1 MSLYDDTTNKRLA
14 GRTIVKADVSGYG
27 ITLVFDNGVQFEY
40 HASDGGYSCWEF
52 HSVEK
57 ERTEEKWMHQ

>member
-14 GRTIVKADVSGYG
+14 DRTIVKADVNGYG
-27 ITLVFDNGVQFEY
+27 IHLVFDNGVRFEY

-52 HSVEK
+52 IYENK
-57 ERTEEKWMHQ
+57 EGVAK